1 MSIISLIIPLGFIL
15 IIISIVI
22 YYSSTQEKS
31 KGDNLIKFKNYE
43 LEGISIRFLRSYV
56 GKASMV
62 GGIPIKAQMYMTDN
76 FILITPR
83 KKGNFDGMNAPN
95 VLAAFAKDENIMNE
109 LSLNNVVIPDSLK
122 TTSWNSIVIKYQGVL
137 VGKVKY
143 TVQINLLDK
152 KDSEKLNL
160 LKNWC

>member
-1 MSIISLIIPLGFIL
+1 
-15 IIISIVI
+15 
-22 YYSSTQEKS
+22 
-31 KGDNLIKFKNYE
+31 
-43 LEGISIRFLRSYV
+43 
-56 GKASMV
+56 
-62 GGIPIKAQMYMTDN
+62 
-76 FILITPR
+76 
-83 KKGNFDGMNAPN
+83 MNAPN
-95 VLAAFAKDENIMNE
+95 LLAAFAKDENVMNE

>member
-1 MSIISLIIPLGFIL
+1 M

-76 FILITPR
+76 FILITP
-83 KKGNFDGMNAPN
+83 
-95 VLAAFAKDENIMNE
+95 
-109 LSLNNVVIPDSLK
+109 
-122 TTSWNSIVIKYQGVL
+122 
-137 VGKVKY
+137 
-143 TVQINLLDK
+143 
-152 KDSEKLNL
+152 
-160 LKNWC
+160 